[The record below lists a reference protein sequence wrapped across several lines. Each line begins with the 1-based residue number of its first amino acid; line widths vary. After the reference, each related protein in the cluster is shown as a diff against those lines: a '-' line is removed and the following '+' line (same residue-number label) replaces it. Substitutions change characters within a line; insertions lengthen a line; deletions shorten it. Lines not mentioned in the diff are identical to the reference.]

1 MRFIK
6 KTITLVLVLALLAVG
21 YTVYKGWSLYKDV
34 TDEVSV
40 EQKVEDIRSQQHY
53 TEYEELPE
61 TYVQAVIAGEDKRFR
76 DHGGFDIIATG
87 RAVLQNIKAGEMIQG
102 GSTITQQLARNMYF
116 DQDKDLA
123 RKIAEVFVAFEIEDK
138 YDKDEI
144 LELYVN
150 TIYFGSG
157 YYNIYDASQGYF
169 GKEPSALSDY
179 EATMLAGIPNAPS
192 VYDLNVNPD
201 LAEQRRQQ
209 IITCMVNEGY
219 IEEGEIE

>member
-6 KTITLVLVLALLAVG
+6 KTITYLLVLAVLAAG

-87 RAVLQNIKAGEMIQG
+87 RAVLQNIKAGGMIQG

-144 LELYVN
+144 LELYV
-150 TIYFGSG
+150 TLFISGPAIIIY
-157 YYNIYDASQGYF
+157 
-169 GKEPSALSDY
+169 
-179 EATMLAGIPNAPS
+179 TMPAKVILVKS
-192 VYDLNVNPD
+192 L
-201 LAEQRRQQ
+201 QRFLTTRPQCWPAYPTPRRYM
-209 IITCMVNEGY
+209 I
-219 IEEGEIE
+219 